1 MPGISSL
8 IGGDGLGQA
17 LSQQDLTTYGGKDC
31 DWEQILAP
39 KMFIWPGLFVQ
50 MLRPYSKGNT
60 KNLGTVKHNHF
71 FIIFHTQR

>member
-39 KMFIWPGLFVQ
+39 KMARALCANAEA
-50 MLRPYSKGNT
+50 L
-60 KNLGTVKHNHF
+60 
-71 FIIFHTQR
+71 